1 VVVIAELKVAQAV
14 TEAVAA
20 GAHVISISL
29 GGFPGPPLRWAVR
42 NAVWNDVLVVAAAG
56 NYWPRVVFP
65 AGYPECVAVGGCTI
79 DRSRWQYSSR
89 NVFPGTRPVSIAAP
103 ARCVRNAA
111 WNDDPVETTGRDAGT
126 SFATAIVAGAAALW
140 LQRHD
145 RQALISALAGRAP
158 LQALF
163 QAHLAATAMPGAGD
177 WDANLDGPGILDV
190 ARLLDPSTMP
200 SPSGFPLPL
209 WATPSAQPIF
219 MQSSLSGVSS
229 GPALGGI
236 GQDGSP
242 PLWLQ
247 SIFGGSAGEVFAK
260 YAEELVQLIYGNP
273 AAAAAAQAA
282 EEAAEAAAKAAEEAA
297 SAAGELAEEAQEQAD
312 QAAAAAQG
320 AADAFVDTVGGA
332 VSDGLSTVAGWF

>member
-1 VVVIAELKVAQAV
+1 VLALAILFVQRVSGHPSGQHRR
-14 TEAVAA
+14 T
-20 GAHVISISL
+20 GALHSQCGL
-29 GGFPGPPLRWAVR
+29 
-42 NAVWNDVLVVAAAG
+42 
-56 NYWPRVVFP
+56 
-65 AGYPECVAVGGCTI
+65 
-79 DRSRWQYSSR
+79 
-89 NVFPGTRPVSIAAP
+89 
-103 ARCVRNAA
+103 
-111 WNDDPVETTGRDAGT
+111 NDDPEETTGRDAGT
-126 SFATAIVAGAAALW
+126 SFAPAIVAGAAALC

-145 RQALISALAGRAP
+145 RQSLISALAGRAP

-260 YAEELVQLIYGNP
+260 YAEELVQLMYGNP
-273 AAAAAAQAA
+273 
-282 EEAAEAAAKAAEEAA
+282 
-297 SAAGELAEEAQEQAD
+297 
-312 QAAAAAQG
+312 AAAAAQG
-320 AADAFVDTVGGA
+320 AADAFVD
-332 VSDGLSTVAGWF
+332 SNSSSTCARRKPSA